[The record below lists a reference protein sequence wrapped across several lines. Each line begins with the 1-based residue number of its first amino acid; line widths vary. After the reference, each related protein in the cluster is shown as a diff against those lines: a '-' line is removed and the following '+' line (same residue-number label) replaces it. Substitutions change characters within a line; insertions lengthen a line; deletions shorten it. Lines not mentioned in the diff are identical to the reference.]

1 MILQVR
7 MKPCN
12 FKMWME
18 KLWRTVVPWQLQHLE
33 KFIKEKPCSS
43 ASWLKLLLRL
53 QLAIPIT
60 GALLNSP
67 RVLEA
72 HETIVPWQLWH
83 YIYIYIFLNAKN
95 VKKIHFLK
103 EKFWIIFL
111 KKLYFGMES
120 WKWIWLF
127 NKHVPKPPR
136 YDITTIFEQNRIQN
150 TCNNAL
156 LGKTPCIILK
166 KM

>member
-1 MILQVR
+1 
-7 MKPCN
+7 
-12 FKMWME
+12 
-18 KLWRTVVPWQLQHLE
+18 
-33 KFIKEKPCSS
+33 
-43 ASWLKLLLRL
+43 
-53 QLAIPIT
+53 
-60 GALLNSP
+60 
-67 RVLEA
+67 
-72 HETIVPWQLWH
+72 
-83 YIYIYIFLNAKN
+83 
-95 VKKIHFLK
+95 
-103 EKFWIIFL
+103 L